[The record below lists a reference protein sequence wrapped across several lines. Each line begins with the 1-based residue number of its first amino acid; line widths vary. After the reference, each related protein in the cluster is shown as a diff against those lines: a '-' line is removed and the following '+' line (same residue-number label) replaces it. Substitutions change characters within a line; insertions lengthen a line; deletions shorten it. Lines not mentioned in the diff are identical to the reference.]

1 MTASEPG
8 QPCEECLMSQ
18 ISWGQV
24 ATIALGVVGGLLLAG
39 LAARVAR

>member
-1 MTASEPG
+1 
-8 QPCEECLMSQ
+8 MSS

>member
-1 MTASEPG
+1 MTGPDSE
-8 QPCEECLMSQ
+8 QPCKECMMGQ